1 MEMKLELKNTERT
14 DYYYAEAIKTLR
26 TNIQFCGSSLKTI
39 LFTSTMSNE
48 GKSDTTFAVA
58 ASMGSIGKR
67 YC

>member
-39 LFTSTMSNE
+39 LFTSTCQMRE
-48 GKSDTTFAVA
+48 RA
-58 ASMGSIGKR
+58 IR
-67 YC
+67 PLP